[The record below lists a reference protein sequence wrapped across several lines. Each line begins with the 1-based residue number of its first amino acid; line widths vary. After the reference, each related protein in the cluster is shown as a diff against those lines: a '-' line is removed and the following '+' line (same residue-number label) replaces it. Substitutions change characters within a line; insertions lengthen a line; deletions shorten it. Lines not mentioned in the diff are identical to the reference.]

1 MFGAA
6 GAHQS
11 TDDRRLMTE
20 DQIEKGQPAFVRA
33 ALFGLCPR
41 CSSKTM
47 FASATQFRA
56 KCEDCALDYDSF
68 NVGDGPAALMIIPI
82 GAIIISLA
90 VLLDIAVRPPFWL
103 HVLIWVP
110 LTMTLVVAFLRFA
123 KGAML
128 TLEYRN
134 RAGEGQRVTGSDPKS

>member
-11 TDDRRLMTE
+11 TDDRRSMTKMH
-20 DQIEKGQPAFVRA
+20 IEKGQPAFVRA

-47 FASATQFRA
+47 FASATQFHGRCA
-56 KCEDCALDYDSF
+56 DCALDYGSF

-82 GAIIISLA
+82 GASIISLA
-90 VLLDIAVRPPFWL
+90 VLLDIAMRPPFWL

-134 RAGEGQRVTGSDPKS
+134 RAGEGQQVENSEPKS

>member
-6 GAHQS
+6 GARQS
-11 TDDRRLMTE
+11 TDDRRSMTE
-20 DQIEKGQPAFVRA
+20 KHIEKGQPAFVRA
-33 ALFGLCPR
+33 ALFGHCPK
-41 CSSKTM
+41 CGSKTM
-47 FASATQFRA
+47 FASATQFHA
-56 KCEDCALDYDSF
+56 KCTECGLDYGSF

-82 GAIIISLA
+82 GAIIITLA

-123 KGAML
+123 KGTML

-134 RAGEGQRVTGSDPKS
+134 RAGEGQHIDSSEAES